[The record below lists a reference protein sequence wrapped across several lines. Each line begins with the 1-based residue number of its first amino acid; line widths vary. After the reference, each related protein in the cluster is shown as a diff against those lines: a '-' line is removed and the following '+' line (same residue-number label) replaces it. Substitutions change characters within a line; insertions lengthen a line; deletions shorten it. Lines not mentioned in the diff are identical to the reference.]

1 MFFCWPVNSSLG
13 RTIGVAS
20 NPNSPIVSQ
29 AHRNGMIGGS
39 YNCVCVP
46 FRREIRKM
54 LCDSLVMSA
63 MGEIL
68 EMVAP
73 LCGDVIRGR
82 HTQQHFFFFN

>member
-1 MFFCWPVNSSLG
+1 MLLEWTSSVSNVFCWPVSSSLG

-20 NPNSPIVSQ
+20 NPNSPVVSR

-63 MGEIL
+63 MGEVI
-68 EMVAP
+68 
-73 LCGDVIRGR
+73 GDGGPSLWRCYPW
-82 HTQQHFFFFN
+82 